1 MRTSLSFLRDN
12 KILTAGLLILIVSAV
27 ILFLALLPL
36 IREEINYIF
45 RDTELEE
52 YSVKATR
59 EDDDDGKTL
68 YPVDPEFSII
78 IPKLNANSK
87 VIKGVDPFNSVEY
100 QEKLTQGVA
109 HAKGS
114 SLPSNLRGN
123 TFLFAHSSQDF
134 FIASQYNSVFYL
146 ISKLEAGDKIYLVY
160 NESVYEYEVT
170 ESKIVNPSEVSY
182 INNDSNEKILT
193 LMTCWPAGT
202 DAQRLLVFAKAI

>member
-1 MRTSLSFLRDN
+1 MRTSLRFLRDN
-12 KILTAGLLILIVSAV
+12 KILTAGLLILIASAV

-36 IREEINYIF
+36 IREEIKYIF
-45 RDTELEE
+45 RDRELEE
-52 YSVKATR
+52 YSVKSKR
-59 EDDDDGKTL
+59 EDDDETKTL

-78 IPKLNANSK
+78 IPKLNANSRI
-87 VIKGVDPFNSVEY
+87 IKGVDPFNSAEY

-146 ISKLEAGDKIYLVY
+146 INKLESGDKIYIVY
-160 NESVYEYEVT
+160 NETVYEYEVT
-170 ESKIVNPSEVSY
+170 ESKIVNPNEVAY
-182 INNDSNEKILT
+182 ITNESNEKILT

>member
-1 MRTSLSFLRDN
+1 MRTSLRFLRDN
-12 KILTAGLLILIVSAV
+12 KILTAGLLILIASAV

-36 IREEINYIF
+36 IREEIKYIF
-45 RDTELEE
+45 RDRELEE
-52 YSVKATR
+52 YSVKAKR
-59 EDDDDGKTL
+59 EDDDETKTL

-78 IPKLNANSK
+78 IPKLNANSRI
-87 VIKGVDPFNSVEY
+87 IKGVDPFNSAEY

-146 ISKLEAGDKIYLVY
+146 INKLEPGDKIYIVY
-160 NESVYEYEVT
+160 NETVYEYEVT
-170 ESKIVNPSEVSY
+170 ESKVVNPNEVAY
-182 INNDSNEKILT
+182 ITNESNEKILT